1 MNQPLLLKG
10 KYMKGLSSL
19 ERIVLES
26 IGRNQMTYEE
36 IQLQTGL
43 HENVC
48 FNILQALV
56 IRSLIRTD
64 GVRYRI
70 AEDISP
76 LMMEEINGSDAKLAE
91 SLEMM
96 EALVEQ
102 KTDRVFRFQKVAM
115 DSRDE
120 KIFLA
125 MLSNLESF
133 LADANKKA
141 QAMTPMKERKV
152 IFWGMGDVKNLMNQI
167 VIGH

>member
-1 MNQPLLLKG
+1 
-10 KYMKGLSSL
+10 MKGLSSL
-19 ERIVLES
+19 ERIILEC
-26 IGRNQMTYEE
+26 IGLAPKTYEE
-36 IQLQTGL
+36 IQIQTGL

-56 IRSLIRTD
+56 IRSLIKTD

-70 AEDISP
+70 AEDLSP
-76 LMMEEINGSDAKLAE
+76 LMMEEMNGLEAKAAE

-96 EALVEQ
+96 EAVIEQ
-102 KTDRVFRFQKVAM
+102 KSNRVFRFQKVAM

-133 LADANKKA
+133 LSDANKKA
-141 QAMTPMKERKV
+141 HAVTPIKDRKV
-152 IFWGMGDVKNLMNQI
+152 IFWGMGNVHQLMNQI
-167 VIGH
+167 VMGK